1 MKKLKLTSAKAS
13 DIVASIN
20 SAIKK
25 FGDLEI
31 FVEIYS
37 VDGIMI
43 SPIDRIVMKEVGYNE
58 NDLHP
63 VFTLSNDIPE
73 DVDIDKN
80 IVSDGDK
87 MLATN
92 QKYKIFS

>member
-20 SAIKK
+20 SAIKN

-31 FVEIYS
+31 FVEIYL

-43 SPIDRIVMKEVGYNE
+43 APIDRIVMKEVGYNE

-63 VFTLSNDIPE
+63 VFTLSNKPE